1 MAIMLSGHVIG
12 LLKEYM
18 QDLVEQA
25 KQDALA
31 QERFG
36 FVTPAYRPDHAISD
50 LLALLDDR
58 IESEGMQVGL
68 PEGFLHDMWGLCNE
82 ASVSV
87 TDRVYV
93 ETNVGSEAG
102 SKARIRELT
111 YRALLAFIEA
121 RGRALSQGEGDTES

>member
-25 KQDALA
+25 RQETSE

-36 FVTPAYRPDHAISD
+36 FSAAAYRPDHAISD

-68 PEGFLHDMWGLCNE
+68 PEGFLHEMWSLCNE
-82 ASVSV
+82 ASSQV

-93 ETNVGSEAG
+93 EANLASEAG
-102 SKARIRELT
+102 SKARTRALT
-111 YRALLAFIEA
+111 YRALLEFIES
-121 RGRALSQGEGDTES
+121 RGRALSQGEAES

>member
-25 KQDALA
+25 RQETLA

-36 FVTPAYRPDHAISD
+36 FSAATYRPDHAISD

-68 PEGFLHDMWGLCNE
+68 PEGFLHEMWSLCND
-82 ASVSV
+82 ASVQV

-93 ETNVGSEAG
+93 ESNVGSEAG
-102 SKARIRELT
+102 SKARTRELT

-121 RGRALSQGEGDTES
+121 RGRALSQGEAE

>member
-1 MAIMLSGHVIG
+1 MLSGHVIG

-25 KQDALA
+25 RQETLA

-36 FVTPAYRPDHAISD
+36 FSAAAYRSDHAISD

-68 PEGFLHDMWGLCNE
+68 PEGFLHDMWTLCDA
-82 ASVSV
+82 AS
-87 TDRVYV
+87 TFLIDRVYV

-102 SKARIRELT
+102 SKARTRERI

-121 RGRALSQGEGDTES
+121 RERALSQGEDEAES